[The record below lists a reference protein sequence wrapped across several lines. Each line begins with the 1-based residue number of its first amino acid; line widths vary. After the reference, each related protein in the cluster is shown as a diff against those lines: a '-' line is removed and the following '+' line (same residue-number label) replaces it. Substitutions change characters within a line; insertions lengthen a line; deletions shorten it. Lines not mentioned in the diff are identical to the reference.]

1 MLVVIDFQ
9 VTLFVIKFRPI
20 SPIKSMILPL
30 FIKVVHIVRNI
41 TTVVIKAEQLFKTD
55 KTFIRNGDTS
65 VCCFEDEGNF

>member
-9 VTLFVIKFRPI
+9 VILFVIEFRPI

-30 FIKVVHIVRNI
+30 FINVVHIVRNI
-41 TTVVIKAEQLFKTD
+41 TTAVIKAEQLFKTD
-55 KTFIRNGDTS
+55 NGDTS